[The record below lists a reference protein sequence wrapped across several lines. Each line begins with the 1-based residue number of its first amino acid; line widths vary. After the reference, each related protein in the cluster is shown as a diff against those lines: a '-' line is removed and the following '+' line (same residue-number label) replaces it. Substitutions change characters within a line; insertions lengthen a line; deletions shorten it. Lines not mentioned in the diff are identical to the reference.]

1 MPPSSAAPSPP
12 DSPAPAASSGAYG
25 QEGLPAGV
33 VDLFAAFLKT
43 LPLAAKSDKT
53 WLDLPPGPAGSVELT
68 LTVDD
73 EYRLAPIEIVELPSA
88 PVPSQLK
95 RALLINRNFLLRGKF
110 ALSQDASKEGPGG
123 SQRLRLTARISKA
136 DPDPQTPEAA
146 GVVRLGLLGGE
157 HPRGAYFTFFS
168 GRHVELLLEKLP

>member
-1 MPPSSAAPSPP
+1 M
-12 DSPAPAASSGAYG
+12 
-25 QEGLPAGV
+25 